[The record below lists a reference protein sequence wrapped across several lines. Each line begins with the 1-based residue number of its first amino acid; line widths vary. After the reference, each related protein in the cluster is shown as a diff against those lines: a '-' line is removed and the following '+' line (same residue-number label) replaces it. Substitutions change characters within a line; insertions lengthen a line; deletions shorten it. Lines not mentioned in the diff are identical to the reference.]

1 MPPALDLLHAAE
13 AIVQEREAHAE
24 GQDADDGEAHHQ
36 TEDEMGQR
44 QPPADEDQPQE
55 VGHPGQESGPASHKV
70 SEIEISREL
79 TGTTNVVERVDSLY
93 TQAAIVDGARVM
105 GDVVSGGS
113 TGSTAPPV
121 YGLELAGQYG
131 AARFQAEYFGVW
143 VDQTVAPSVYYDGAY
158 AQAGYF
164 PHYLVAAAELA
175 ELQRRID
182 ELEIE
187 IDERV
192 LELLAL
198 HQPMATDLRA
208 IVAAFKI
215 NSDLERVGDHAVN
228 IAQNVAYIV
237 AAPPLPHLPELE
249 EMVGLATDM
258 LNDALDAFVRADS
271 GLAWEIGRRDDRVDE
286 LHENVFRIVLTHMM
300 EDPRKI
306 GAGIDMILVSRN
318 LERIADLAT
327 NVAED
332 VVFMVE
338 GRTIKHHAH
347 ESHDARHQ

>member
-1 MPPALDLLHAAE
+1 MKQHRHFE
-13 AIVQEREAHAE
+13 
-24 GQDADDGEAHHQ
+24 
-36 TEDEMGQR
+36 
-44 QPPADEDQPQE
+44 
-55 VGHPGQESGPASHKV
+55 
-70 SEIEISREL
+70 
-79 TGTTNVVERVDSLY
+79 
-93 TQAAIVDGARVM
+93 
-105 GDVVSGGS
+105 
-113 TGSTAPPV
+113 
-121 YGLELAGQYG
+121 
-131 AARFQAEYFGVW
+131 
-143 VDQTVAPSVYYDGAY
+143 
-158 AQAGYF
+158 
-164 PHYLVAAAELA
+164 
-175 ELQRRID
+175 D
-182 ELEIE
+182 ELEKLKQCLVAMAGLAETQVASAVASLLERDTERAREVIE
-187 IDERV
+187 GDGDIDD
-192 LELLAL
+192 LELQVDNQAVQLLAL
-198 HQPMATDLRA
+198 QQPMARDLRFITMA
-208 IVAAFKI
+208 MKI
-215 NSDLERVGDHAVN
+215 GNDLERVGDHAVN

-271 GLAWEIGRRDDRVDE
+271 GLAREIGKRDDRVDE

-338 GRTIKHHAH
+338 GRTIKHRAH